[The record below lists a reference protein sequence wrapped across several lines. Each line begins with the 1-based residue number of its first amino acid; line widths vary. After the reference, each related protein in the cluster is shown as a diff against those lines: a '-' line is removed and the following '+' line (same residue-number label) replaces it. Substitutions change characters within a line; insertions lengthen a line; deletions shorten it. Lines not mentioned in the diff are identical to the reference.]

1 MDTGTETAGRATG
14 RLRSK
19 RRINYREACDIRL
32 PRAERV
38 QAGSD
43 KLFPVEV
50 VEKEDKRVK
59 VHYVGFSTEYD
70 EWREESELE
79 SVYTSETSPEAASLE
94 DAVCDGCSFE
104 PFSLHNYLKVKIKQ
118 SLSCTRKSSPEVRI
132 VVPFDAITFNGGL
145 RLLGTQSKKAQ
156 GVQHYTIKHY
166 HDLNPLLGKN
176 WHFRGLNVNADYGY
190 VLLETVDFYLRKCRP
205 LEEYMP
211 SQEQYDESPST
222 CMSLVD
228 TGHHLTFSFVCG
240 YGSRSTFGKDKK
252 IFY

>member
-1 MDTGTETAGRATG
+1 MRTETAGRATG

-19 RRINYREACDIRL
+19 RRINYREASDVRL

-38 QAGSD
+38 QARSD

-50 VEKEDKRVK
+50 VKKEDKRVK
-59 VHYVGFSTEYD
+59 VHYVGFSTKYD
-70 EWREESELE
+70 EWREECEIE
-79 SVYTSETSPEAASLE
+79 SVCTSETSPEAANSE
-94 DAVCDGCSFE
+94 NTVCDGCSFE

-118 SLSCTRKSSPEVRI
+118 SLSCTRKSSPEVRL
-132 VVPFDAITFNGGL
+132 VMPFDAITFNGGL

-156 GVQHYTIKHY
+156 GIQHYTIKHY
-166 HDLNPLLGKN
+166 QDLNPLIGKN
-176 WHFRGLNVNADYGY
+176 WHYRGLNVNGDYGY
-190 VLLETVDFYLRKCRP
+190 VILETVDFYLRKCKP

-211 SQEQYDESPST
+211 SQEQDGESPST
-222 CMSLVD
+222 CLSLVD